1 MTMLAPQMPANETQ
15 RINVLHSLGLLD
27 APPDERFDRLTRL
40 AKRLFDV
47 PVAKVTLVDNDAV
60 FALSC
65 AGQASGPV
73 PRELSFCSHAIVGD
87 GVLLIPETRDD
98 PRFHD
103 NPYVTDAPFIR
114 FYAGC
119 PLEVPGGARVG
130 SLCLVDFE
138 PRRFSDEDVALLRDL
153 AAMVEQEMAAVHMAT
168 VDDMTGLL
176 NRRGFEASAPQAL
189 QLCTRLDKPASL
201 LFFDLNRFKQIND
214 TFGHAEGDR
223 ALKVFA
229 ETLRKVVRS
238 SDLPGRLGGD
248 EFVALLINSSRDE
261 TALVVERLRAAI
273 NERNE
278 ADRRGYEICFSVGQV
293 ELCAGQ
299 PLAIAELLAQGDAE
313 MYKNKQAMKN
323 QSTKDET

>member
-1 MTMLAPQMPANETQ
+1 MLAPQMPANEAQ
-15 RINVLHSLGLLD
+15 RIHVLHSLGLLD
-27 APPDERFDRLTRL
+27 ALPDERFDRVTRL

-47 PVAKVTLVDNDAV
+47 PVAKITLVDDDAV

-73 PRELSFCSHAIVGD
+73 PRELSFCSHAIVND
-87 GVLLIPETRDD
+87 GVLLVPETHSD

-103 NPYVTDAPFIR
+103 NPYVAGAPFIR

-119 PLEVPGGARVG
+119 PLGVPGGARLG
-130 SLCLVDFE
+130 SLCLIDFA
-138 PRRFSDEDVALLRDL
+138 PRQFSSEDVSLLRDL
-153 AAMVEQEMAAVHMAT
+153 AGMVEQEMAAVQLAT
-168 VDDMTGLL
+168 IDDLTTLV
-176 NRRGFEASAPQAL
+176 NRRGFEAAAPQAL
-189 QLCTRLDKPASL
+189 QLCARMEKPASL

-229 ETLRKVVRS
+229 ETLRKVLRS

-261 TALVVERLRAAI
+261 TCLVVNRLRTAI

-278 ADRRGYEICFSVGQV
+278 ADRRGYDICFSVGQV
-293 ELCAGQ
+293 ELPPGAE
-299 PLAIAELLAQGDAE
+299 ADIAALLAQGDAD
-313 MYKNKQAMKN
+313 MYKNKQAMRRDD
-323 QSTKDET
+323 T

>member
-1 MTMLAPQMPANETQ
+1 MTMLAPEMPANEAQ

-73 PRELSFCSHAIVGD
+73 PRELSFCSHAIVND
-87 GVLLIPETRDD
+87 GVLLVPETRDD

-103 NPYVTDAPFIR
+103 NPYVAGAPFIR
-114 FYAGC
+114 FYVGC
-119 PLEVPGGARVG
+119 PLEVPGGARLG

-138 PRRFSDEDVALLRDL
+138 PREFSAEDVALLRDL
-153 AAMVEQEMAAVHMAT
+153 AAMVEHEMAAVHMAT
-168 VDDMTGLL
+168 VDDMTSLL
-176 NRRGFEASAPQAL
+176 NRRGFSASAPQAL
-189 QLCTRLDKPASL
+189 QLCARLDKPASL
-201 LFFDLNRFKQIND
+201 LFFDLDHFKRIND
-214 TFGHAEGDR
+214 DFGHAEGDR

-248 EFVALLINSSRDE
+248 EFVALLINSSSEE

-278 ADRRGYEICFSVGQV
+278 ADRRGYDICFSVGQV
-293 ELCAGQ
+293 ELSAER
-299 PLAIAELLAQGDAE
+299 PLDIDGLLALGDAQ
-313 MYKNKQAMKN
+313 MYKNKQMMKN
-323 QSTKDET
+323 LTSKDQT

>member
-1 MTMLAPQMPANETQ
+1 MLAPQMPANEAQ
-15 RINVLHSLGLLD
+15 RIHVLHSLGLLD
-27 APPDERFDRLTRL
+27 ALPDERFDRVTRL

-47 PVAKVTLVDNDAV
+47 PVAKITLVDTDAV

-73 PRELSFCSHAIVGD
+73 PRDRAFCAHAIVND
-87 GVLLIPETRDD
+87 GVLLVPETHSD

-103 NPYVTDAPFIR
+103 NPYVVNAPYIR

-119 PLEVPGGARVG
+119 PLGVPGGERLG
-130 SLCLVDFE
+130 SLCLIDFV
-138 PRRFSDEDVALLRDL
+138 PRQFSGEDVSLLRDL
-153 AAMVEQEMAAVHMAT
+153 AGMVEQEMAAVQMAT
-168 VDDMTGLL
+168 IDDLTTLV
-176 NRRGFEASAPQAL
+176 NRRGFEAAAPQAL
-189 QLCTRLDKPASL
+189 QLCARMDKPASL

-229 ETLRKVVRS
+229 ETLRKVLRS

-248 EFVALLINSSRDE
+248 EFVALLINSSREE
-261 TALVVERLRAAI
+261 TCLVVNRLRTAI

-278 ADRRGYEICFSVGQV
+278 ADRRGYDICFSVGQV
-293 ELCAGQ
+293 ELPPGGDAD
-299 PLAIAELLAQGDAE
+299 IAALLAQGDAD
-313 MYKNKQAMKN
+313 MYKNKQAMRKE
-323 QSTKDET
+323 ET